1 MSQNTASKRLRQ
13 DAGPMRGLSLLLS
26 CCGVVGALL
35 FWRVLVPLMP
45 LNPAASSMA
54 VRLGSATAALLPSAF
69 VMAAMIAAQMI
80 GRFAAGAL
88 DPISGNETRF
98 LLTNQRVITNS
109 AEQMAVFVPGFLAL
123 AAGTNSDMLPEV
135 LAVGGTFAFARIIF
149 WFGYLTAPIARAPGM
164 AATGMANISILLA
177 ATWFWL
183 H

>member
-1 MSQNTASKRLRQ
+1 
-13 DAGPMRGLSLLLS
+13 MRGLSLLLS

-35 FWRVLVPLMP
+35 FWRMLVPLMP
-45 LNPAASSMA
+45 QDLAAASMA

-88 DPISGNETRF
+88 DPLAGHETRF

-109 AEQMAVFVPGFLAL
+109 AEQMAVFLPGFLAL
-123 AAGTNSDMLPEV
+123 AAGATSHILPEV
-135 LAVGGTFAFARIIF
+135 LAVGGTFAFARLVF

-164 AATGMANISILLA
+164 AATAVANMSTLLA
-177 ATWFWL
+177 AIWSWL